1 MMLSTAERTKP
12 IVLPR
17 RETSKPLRVCFVCTG
32 NTCRSPMAAAVANS
46 IAGELRAMLPE
57 TVRESVSP
65 SVEAI
70 SAGLAAIEGEPI
82 AQNAVAALEEAGIAP
97 VPNHDYHTHT
107 AHRLPPEVAEQC
119 DMIVGLSG
127 NHVMGLLM
135 QFPGLAGRIVGMPRE
150 IPDPYGGDLDT
161 YRKCLSEII
170 SGVKALLF
178 PTHE

>member
-1 MMLSTAERTKP
+1 MISTVERTEP
-12 IVLPR
+12 IVSPR
-17 RETSKPLRVCFVCTG
+17 REASKPLRVCFVCTG

-46 IAGELRAMLPE
+46 IAGELRSALPE
-57 TVRESVSP
+57 VVRESVAP
-65 SVEAI
+65 AVEAI
-70 SAGLAAIEGEPI
+70 SAGLAANEGEPI
-82 AQNAVAALEEAGIAP
+82 AKNAVAALEEAGVTPIP
-97 VPNHDYHTHT
+97 DHDYRTHT

-127 NHVMGLLM
+127 SHVMGLLL

-150 IPDPYGGDLDT
+150 IPDPYGGDLDA

-170 SGVKALLF
+170 SGVKTLLF